1 MVSSQLRRQCTLW
14 RHSLADL
21 FAEGR
26 LGDRSLGGSNK
37 LDVSRANGDELNSWE
52 IELKNRGTRV
62 GVRLAVGTMCL
73 ASYPAAQAQDRL
85 STYANPI
92 DLPYR
97 FQAPYMPFKKL
108 RGPFR
113 EAADPT
119 VVFFKGEYWLFASHS
134 LGYWHSKTLG
144 NWQFVK
150 ASGYA
155 VEKFAPTALEM
166 DGKLYLA
173 VSEGVR
179 KIWVSDDPASGKW
192 TVAADLPEGYQDPC
206 LFLNNDGRLYMYDG
220 LAPSGPLHVAELD
233 RKTFLPVRK
242 ADIAQSR
249 DKQHRGWEVP
259 GDNNELVKNLSFVEG
274 TWLTKHANRY
284 YLEYSAPGTEFKTYA
299 NGLLTAD
306 SPMGPFT
313 YQPYSPF
320 AFKPTG
326 FITGAGH
333 GSTFQGPGGAWWHVG
348 TMTISV
354 RHNFERRLGLFPT
367 RFTASGELVTD
378 TYLGDYPHYY
388 GGSRGLTGWMLLSRG
403 KAATASSFV
412 EGFAPDR
419 AADEDVRTWWSAK
432 TGDPSEWFQLDLGG
446 RKTIQALQVNL
457 ADQDAITV
465 GASDGGFRYEI
476 ETSANGRTWRA
487 IVPSSATGRD
497 APHAYHVLARPEQA
511 RFVRI
516 RNLGSPNGAKFSLY
530 DLRVFGN
537 APIPLPSV
545 VSGAAARRDPADL
558 RHARLEWKG
567 VKGADFY
574 VVRLGTRPDLMT
586 QNYQVYDET
595 ALDVRSLDAG
605 ASYVFTVDAVNERG
619 IAKGRFV
626 AEVR

>member
-1 MVSSQLRRQCTLW
+1 MTRCGTRIGGCLAMIAM
-14 RHSLADL
+14 SLA
-21 FAEGR
+21 AH
-26 LGDRSLGGSNK
+26 
-37 LDVSRANGDELNSWE
+37 A
-52 IELKNRGTRV
+52 
-62 GVRLAVGTMCL
+62 GVK
-73 ASYPAAQAQDRL
+73 AQDRL
-85 STYANPI
+85 RTYVNPI

-97 FQAPYMPFKKL
+97 FQAPSMPFK
-108 RGPFR
+108 RPRVPFR

-134 LGYWHSKTLG
+134 LGYWHSKTLD

-150 ASGYA
+150 PSGYA
-155 VEKFAPTALEM
+155 VEKFAPTAVEM

-192 TVAADLPEGYQDPC
+192 SVAADIPEGYQDPC
-206 LFLNNDGRLYMYDG
+206 LFLDTDGRLYMYDG

-233 RKTFLPVRK
+233 RKTFLPLRR
-242 ADIAQSR
+242 ADIPQSR

-259 GDNNELVKNLSFVEG
+259 GDFNQLIKNLSFVEG
-274 TWLTKHANRY
+274 TWMIKHANRY

-306 SPMGPFT
+306 NPMGPFT
-313 YQPYSPF
+313 YEPYSPF

-326 FITGAGH
+326 FIAGAGH
-333 GSTFQGPGGAWWHVG
+333 GSTFRGSRGDWWHVG

-367 RFTASGELVTD
+367 RFTESGELVAD

-412 EGFAPDR
+412 DGLAPDR

-432 TGDPSEWFQLDLGG
+432 TGNPGEWFQLDLGG

-457 ADQDAITV
+457 ADQDAVTV
-465 GASDGGFRYEI
+465 GESDGGFRYEI
-476 ETSANGRTWRA
+476 EASTNGQAWRA
-487 IVPSSATGRD
+487 IVPADATGRD

-516 RNLGSPNGAKFSLY
+516 RNLHSPNGAKFSLY
-530 DLRVFGN
+530 DLRVFGT
-537 APIPLPSV
+537 APIPLPSLV
-545 VSGAAARRDPADL
+545 PGGSAQHDPADP
-558 RHARLEWKG
+558 RHTRLEWKA
-567 VKGADFY
+567 VKGAEFY
-574 VVRLGTRPDLMT
+574 IVRLGTRADLMT
-586 QNYQVYDET
+586 QNYQVYDKT

-605 ASYVFTVDAVNERG
+605 VPYVFTVDAVNERG

-626 AEVR
+626 AEIR

>member
-1 MVSSQLRRQCTLW
+1 MDLTRCGTRIGGCLAMIAM
-14 RHSLADL
+14 SLA
-21 FAEGR
+21 AH
-26 LGDRSLGGSNK
+26 
-37 LDVSRANGDELNSWE
+37 A
-52 IELKNRGTRV
+52 
-62 GVRLAVGTMCL
+62 GVK
-73 ASYPAAQAQDRL
+73 AQDRL
-85 STYANPI
+85 RTYVNPI

-97 FQAPYMPFKKL
+97 FQDPSMPFK
-108 RGPFR
+108 RPRVPFR

-134 LGYWHSKTLG
+134 LGYWHSKTLD

-150 ASGYA
+150 PSGYA
-155 VEKFAPTALEM
+155 VEKFAPTAVEM

-192 TVAADLPEGYQDPC
+192 SVAADIPEGYQDPC
-206 LFLNNDGRLYMYDG
+206 LFLDTDGRLYMYDG

-233 RKTFLPVRK
+233 RKTFLPLRR
-242 ADIAQSR
+242 ADIPQSR

-259 GDNNELVKNLSFVEG
+259 GDFNQLIKNLSFVEG
-274 TWLTKHANRY
+274 TWMIKHANRY

-306 SPMGPFT
+306 NPMGPFT
-313 YQPYSPF
+313 YEPYSPF

-326 FITGAGH
+326 FIAGAGH
-333 GSTFQGPGGAWWHVG
+333 GSTFRGSRGDWWHVG

-367 RFTASGELVTD
+367 RFTESGELVAD
-378 TYLGDYPHYY
+378 TYLGDYPHYF

-412 EGFAPDR
+412 DGLAPDR

-432 TGDPSEWFQLDLGG
+432 TGNPGEWFQLDLGG

-457 ADQDAITV
+457 ADQDAVTV
-465 GASDGGFRYEI
+465 GESDGGFRYEI
-476 ETSANGRTWRA
+476 EASTKGRAWRA
-487 IVPSSATGRD
+487 IVPAAATGRD

-516 RNLGSPNGAKFSLY
+516 RNLHSPNNAKFSLY
-530 DLRVFGN
+530 DLRVFGT

-545 VSGAAARRDPADL
+545 VAGGSAQRDPADP
-558 RHARLEWKG
+558 RHTRLEWKA
-567 VKGADFY
+567 VKGAEFY
-574 VVRLGTRPDLMT
+574 IVRLGTRADLMT
-586 QNYQVYDET
+586 QNYQVYDKT

-605 ASYVFTVDAVNERG
+605 VPYVFTVDAVNERG

-626 AEVR
+626 AEIR